1 MADVDP
7 QPTRSLSALPGAGWP
22 RTWRDWLTMVT
33 AGTIIGVDNLAFGI
47 AIATLLF
54 SGALDA
60 GLELAVSAA
69 LVSTLVCAVVLALYS
84 RITCHIG
91 HVQDLGVAVL
101 AQALAAMA
109 ATHALAEDVR
119 IATALVIVALASLAS
134 ALVLLATG
142 WFGWGRIARYF
153 PQPVLAGFL
162 AGSGWLLTIGGLSI
176 ASGVSMADLV
186 WPSAWDGD
194 SLQKALPA
202 VLFAALLWVVLRR
215 SKWSGALVTMLT
227 LAVIGFHIGLWV
239 MGLSIGDAQ
248 TAGWVPM
255 VATRGATF
263 PDLVALTPIVDWGV
277 VGHALPAILTVAFLT
292 LMGAL
297 MSTSALEAVTGEEV
311 DANRELR
318 LTGFANLGIALLA
331 GPPAFSGFVSSL
343 MAIRSGV
350 TTRGTGLVMAAV
362 VLIGLVAAGTII
374 STIPVFVMAGVI
386 LYLGIDLMADWL
398 VRTRKTYGQGEWLV
412 ILVIVATIILFGFLV
427 GILAGMMIAC
437 VIFVWSY
444 SAVPI
449 LRRSGSLTEVP
460 STLVRGAGEAEVLR
474 REGGRVAVIEVQGY
488 LFFGTAERLRERVR
502 RRITDPGRPPLLRLV
517 LDLHHVV
524 GLDAAAAAV
533 LQRIASIVAED
544 GGALVLSGCRAD
556 LQSAILRAAPG
567 LGATFVPSLDE
578 ALEQAEDDVLARM
591 PQTAAGAA
599 EFSDLFARLPADQD
613 RLERLFGTLPVEQ
626 LPKGSIVLRAGEVA
640 DSLVFLVQ
648 GRVVVR
654 LPTAQADAARLRAM
668 SAGAVLGDIG
678 LALGTRRTADV
689 VAATDIA
696 IRRLTQQHLARFDR
710 EDPHLALA
718 VQRLL
723 SRALAERIVR
733 DENRTKAGAEGP

>member
-1 MADVDP
+1 MV
-7 QPTRSLSALPGAGWP
+7 SAGA
-22 RTWRDWLTMVT
+22 
-33 AGTIIGVDNLAFGI
+33 IIGVDNLAFCI

-54 SGALDA
+54 SGTLEA

-69 LVSTLVCAVVLALYS
+69 LVSTLICGTVLALFS

-91 HVQDLGVAVL
+91 HVQDMGVAVL
-101 AQALAAMA
+101 AQALAVMA
-109 ATHALAEDVR
+109 ATHALPVDVR
-119 IATALVIVALASLAS
+119 VATALTIVALASLAS

-176 ASGVSMADLV
+176 ASGLSMADLV
-186 WPSAWDGD
+186 WPSAWTED
-194 SLQKALPA
+194 SLQRALPA

-215 SKWSGALVTMLT
+215 SKWSGALVSMLT
-227 LAVIGFHIGLWV
+227 LAVIGFHIALWLTGV
-239 MGLSIGDAQ
+239 SIVKAQ
-248 TAGWVPM
+248 AGGWVPL
-255 VATRGATF
+255 VATKGATF
-263 PDLVALTPIVDWGV
+263 PDLVALAPIVDWVV
-277 VGHALPAILTVAFLT
+277 VGLALPAILTVAFLT

-297 MSTSALEAVTGEEV
+297 MSTSALEAVAGEEV
-311 DANRELR
+311 DANQELR
-318 LTGFANLGIALLA
+318 LTGYANLGIACLA

-343 MAIRSGV
+343 MAIRAGV
-350 TTRGTGLVMAAV
+350 TTRGTGLVMAFV

-374 STIPVFVMAGVI
+374 ATIPVFVMAGVI
-386 LYLGIDLMADWL
+386 LYLGIDLMVEWL
-398 VRTRKTYGQGEWLV
+398 VRTRRTYGRGEWLV
-412 ILVIVATIILFGFLV
+412 IVVIVATIVLLGFLV

-449 LRRSGSLTEVP
+449 LRRSGSLRDFS
-460 STLVRGAGEAEVLR
+460 STLLRGPGEADTLR
-474 REGGRVAVIEVQGY
+474 SDGDRVAVIELQGY

-502 RRITDPGRPPLLRLV
+502 RRIADPGKPPLLRLV
-517 LDLHHVV
+517 LDFHYVV
-524 GLDAAAAAV
+524 GLDAAAAAL
-533 LQRIASIVAED
+533 LQRISNMVVQN
-544 GGALVLSGCRAD
+544 GGALILSGCRAE
-556 LQSAILRAAPG
+556 LRAVISRAVPG
-567 LGATFVPSLDE
+567 LGATFVPGLDE
-578 ALEQAEDDVLARM
+578 ALERAEDDVLSLAPQSAAVSGSFPDMLARM
-591 PQTAAGAA
+591 P
-599 EFSDLFARLPADQD
+599 SDRERLD
-613 RLERLFGTLPVEQ
+613 RLFKMLPLEQ
-626 LPKGSIVLRAGEVA
+626 LPQGSIVLHAGEQA
-640 DSLVFLVQ
+640 DSLVFLEQ

-654 LPTAQADAARLRAM
+654 LPSSTTDGSRLRAM

-678 LALGTRRTADV
+678 LALGTRRTANV

-696 IRRLTQQHLARFDR
+696 IRRLTQPHLARFEQ

-733 DENRTKAGAEGP
+733 DEHRTAAGAEVPR